1 MTLTETT
8 NTEPLLRQ
16 GVFVR
21 SASIAQRRRWLVLA
35 LWAAVPKVEL

>member
-16 GVFVR
+16 GVLVR
-21 SASIAQRRRWLVLA
+21 IASFAHRRRWLA
-35 LWAAVPKVEL
+35 LVRLLPKVEL

>member
-8 NTEPLLRQ
+8 NTESLLRQ

-21 SASIAQRRRWLVLA
+21 STSFAQRRRWLVLP
-35 LWAAVPKVEL
+35 LWAAVPKVGL